1 MPINISRGLLPRQ
14 ANVPRT
20 REISTRRTPRIAE
33 VFEDLATES
42 TVELIVY
49 EDFLDLNPQ
58 VRRFPNLN
66 PSQAINT
73 GEQRVDTSIS
83 QEIPQENLSDSRPGI
98 RRQNRRDII
107 RGFRVR

>member
-1 MPINISRGLLPRQ
+1 MPINISRGSLPRQ

-20 REISTRRTPRIAE
+20 SQIATQRIPRIAE

-49 EDFLDLNPQ
+49 ENFLDLNPQ
-58 VRRFPNLN
+58 VRRFPNIN
-66 PSQAINT
+66 TSQPINT
-73 GEQRVDTSIS
+73 GEQRVDNNII
-83 QEIPQENLSDSRPGI
+83 QETLQESSGDTRPGI

-107 RGFRVR
+107 RGYRVR

>member
-20 REISTRRTPRIAE
+20 RQITRRIPRIAE

-66 PSQAINT
+66 QSQPINT
-73 GEQRVDTSIS
+73 GEQRVDNNIS
-83 QEIPQENLSDSRPGI
+83 QEIPQESPSGTRPGI
-98 RRQNRRDII
+98 GRQNRRDII
-107 RGFRVR
+107 RGYRVR

>member
-1 MPINISRGLLPRQ
+1 MPINISKGLLPRQ

-20 REISTRRTPRIAE
+20 RQISTRRIPRIAE

-58 VRRFPNLN
+58 VTRFPNLN
-66 PSQAINT
+66 PSQPINAGEQVVSSNIETSLNNEINT
-73 GEQRVDTSIS
+73 GRTE
-83 QEIPQENLSDSRPGI
+83 I
-98 RRQNRRDII
+98 RRRNRRDVI
-107 RGFRVR
+107 RGYRLR

>member
-1 MPINISRGLLPRQ
+1 MPINMTRGLFPRQ
-14 ANVPRT
+14 ANV
-20 REISTRRTPRIAE
+20 RRARQLPVQRIPRIAE

-66 PSQAINT
+66 PSQPIDT
-73 GEQRVDTSIS
+73 GERCTGSADHTGYDTDIND
-83 QEIPQENLSDSRPGI
+83 ERTGSR
-98 RRQNRRDII
+98 RANRRDII
-107 RGFRVR
+107 RGFRFG